1 MAGDPRE
8 LYSGDAPAGELP
20 EGPVPV
26 LVHALQGSVDA
37 GHAGALLAEHLTT
50 KLTNRRLVTFDVDAL
65 LDYRSRRPVM
75 TYEDGA
81 WTTYDEPELV
91 LDLLRDDDGQ
101 AMLLLHGL
109 EPDLK
114 WEAFIR
120 AVIGL
125 VEQFGVQTTVGVH
138 GIPMGV
144 PHTRPITVTAHGTR
158 PELVADY
165 PNYISSVRVPG
176 SASALLEYRLGRAG
190 HDGLGFAAHVPHYL
204 AQSDYPQAAAG
215 LLRQITRVTGLGLP
229 VGDLEADGLRI
240 QSEIDRQVNAS
251 EEVSAVV
258 RALEEQFDSFA
269 EATGDESLGT
279 PVPDADEVP
288 SADEIAA
295 RFAQYLAGQ
304 DGDKG

>member
-1 MAGDPRE
+1 MAADPRD
-8 LYSGDAPAGELP
+8 LYTRETEVTDLP
-20 EGPVPV
+20 EGEVAV
-26 LVHALQGSVDA
+26 LVHALQGSIDA
-37 GHAGALLAEHLTT
+37 GHAGALLAEHLTA
-50 KLTNRRLVTFDVDAL
+50 KLSTRRVATFDVDAL

-81 WTTYDEPELV
+81 WTTYDEPVLT
-91 LDLLRDDDGQ
+91 LDLLRDDEGQ

-114 WEAFIR
+114 WELFID
-120 AVIGL
+120 AITGL
-125 VEQFGVQTTVGVH
+125 IEEFGVRTTVGVH

-176 SASALLEYRLGRAG
+176 SASALLEFRLGGRG
-190 HDGLGFAAHVPHYL
+190 HDALGFAAHVPHYL
-204 AQSDYPQAAAG
+204 AQSDYPQAAAE
-215 LLRQITRVTGLGLP
+215 LVRQITRVTGLGLP
-229 VGDLEADGLRI
+229 IGDLEADGVRI
-240 QSEIDRQVNAS
+240 QTEIDRQVGAS
-251 EEVSAVV
+251 DEVGAVV

-269 EATGDESLGT
+269 EATGDEALGT
-279 PVPDADEVP
+279 PVVEAEEVP

-295 RFAQYLAGQ
+295 RFSQYLAGQ
-304 DGDKG
+304 DNDKG